1 MIIESVLKEGRKSL
15 AENEVKELLRE
26 SNIPTTNFQVVSNF
40 EEIDQKKLKFPVV
53 LKVCS
58 PSILHKTDVGG
69 VVLEIHKEDL
79 ELEFRKMREKF
90 PNEKLLVES
99 FQDGRVEVI
108 VGLIN
113 DATFGLTVMFGIGG
127 IYTEVYKDVTFRVV
141 PIKREDAEEMLREIK
156 AAPILEGFR
165 KIKVDRDAIINILM
179 KVSALGEKYMDK
191 ISYSGA
197 HGTAR
202 LASNNARAGFFSSAW
217 RREKASFRSAP
228 VADPS
233 TTANRY
239 RSAKSRNPRFFKV
252 RNGRRASLGG
262 GVPHAG
268 SGGPPRGGSFWS
280 ASVTEAS
287 GCEAGPFPARASSSA
302 GSRNAAC

>member
-26 SNIPTTNFQVVSNF
+26 SGIPTTDFQVVRKF
-40 EEIDQKKLKFPVV
+40 EDIDQKKLKFPAV

-58 PSILHKTDVGG
+58 PNILHKTDVGG
-69 VVLEIHKEDL
+69 VVLDVARDQL
-79 ELEFRKMREKF
+79 EHEFAKMREKF
-90 PNEKLLVES
+90 PTEQILVES
-99 FQDGRVEVI
+99 HQDRRVEVI

-113 DATFGLTVMFGIGG
+113 DPTFGLTVMFGLGG

-191 ISYSGA
+191 LDQMDLNPVFVKEKGA
-197 HGTAR
+197 
-202 LASNNARAGFFSSAW
+202 
-217 RREKASFRSAP
+217 
-228 VADPS
+228 VVVD
-233 TTANRY
+233 
-239 RSAKSRNPRFFKV
+239 AKLLLK
-252 RNGRRASLGG
+252 
-262 GVPHAG
+262 
-268 SGGPPRGGSFWS
+268 
-280 ASVTEAS
+280 
-287 GCEAGPFPARASSSA
+287 
-302 GSRNAAC
+302 

>member
-26 SNIPTTNFQVVSNF
+26 SGIPTTDFQVIRRF

-58 PSILHKTDVGG
+58 PNILHKTDVGG
-69 VVLEIHKEDL
+69 VILDVAKDQLEH
-79 ELEFRKMREKF
+79 EFAKMTERF
-90 PNEKLLVES
+90 PNEQILVES
-99 FQDGRVEVI
+99 HQDRRVEVI

-113 DATFGLTVMFGIGG
+113 DPTFGLTVMFGLGG

-191 ISYSGA
+191 LDQMDLNPVFVKEKGA
-197 HGTAR
+197 
-202 LASNNARAGFFSSAW
+202 
-217 RREKASFRSAP
+217 
-228 VADPS
+228 VVVD
-233 TTANRY
+233 
-239 RSAKSRNPRFFKV
+239 AKLLLK
-252 RNGRRASLGG
+252 
-262 GVPHAG
+262 
-268 SGGPPRGGSFWS
+268 
-280 ASVTEAS
+280 
-287 GCEAGPFPARASSSA
+287 
-302 GSRNAAC
+302 

>member
-26 SNIPTTNFQVVSNF
+26 SNIPTTDFQVVNRY

-58 PSILHKTDVGG
+58 STILHKTDVGG

-79 ELEFRKMREKF
+79 EQEFRKMREKF

-99 FQDGRVEVI
+99 LQDRRVEVI

-113 DATFGLTVMFGIGG
+113 DPTFGLTLMFGLGG

-141 PIKREDAEEMLREIK
+141 PIKREDAEEMMREIK

-165 KIKVDRDAIINILM
+165 KIKVDREAIIGILLR
-179 KVSALGEKYMDK
+179 VSALGEKYMDK
-191 ISYSGA
+191 IDQMDLNPVFVKERGA
-197 HGTAR
+197 
-202 LASNNARAGFFSSAW
+202 
-217 RREKASFRSAP
+217 
-228 VADPS
+228 VVVD
-233 TTANRY
+233 
-239 RSAKSRNPRFFKV
+239 AKLLLK
-252 RNGRRASLGG
+252 
-262 GVPHAG
+262 
-268 SGGPPRGGSFWS
+268 
-280 ASVTEAS
+280 
-287 GCEAGPFPARASSSA
+287 
-302 GSRNAAC
+302 